1 MHPLDLLLL
10 AIGLAMDAFAVA
22 VSCGVAFQRREHLGA
37 LRIALSFGLFQAAMP
52 VLGWAAGFAV
62 RHQIESWD
70 HWIAFALLVVIGAK
84 MIREAI
90 VSWRQ
95 EVALELPD
103 AVTLLGLSV
112 ATSID
117 ALAVGLSLSFLQV
130 EIATPAL
137 VIGLVTFAMSFAGI
151 VLGFELEHRLRGRWR
166 RNIQVAGGV
175 ILIAIGAR
183 ILVEHTIGA

>member
-1 MHPLDLLLL
+1 MHLTDLFLL

-22 VSCGVAFQRREHLGA
+22 VSCGLAFPRREHFGA

-52 VLGWAAGFAV
+52 VLGWAAGLAV
-62 RHQIESWD
+62 RQQIEAWD
-70 HWIAFALLVVIGAK
+70 HWLAFALLSAIGIK
-84 MIREAI
+84 TIREAF
-90 VSWRQ
+90 VSFRHETRRQ
-95 EVALELPD
+95 PPD

-117 ALAVGLSLSFLQV
+117 ALAVGLSLSLLQV

-137 VIGLVTFAMSFAGI
+137 VIGVVTFVMSFAGI

-166 RNIQVAGGV
+166 RDIHVAGGV
-175 ILIAIGAR
+175 ILIAIGVR
-183 ILVEHTIGA
+183 ILLEHTLGR

>member
-1 MHPLDLLLL
+1 MHLLDLLLL
-10 AIGLAMDAFAVA
+10 AVGLAMDAFAVA
-22 VSCGVAFQRREHLGA
+22 VSCGFAFQRREHLGA

-52 VLGWAAGFAV
+52 VLGWAAGLSV
-62 RHQIESWD
+62 RHQIEAWD
-70 HWIAFALLVVIGAK
+70 HWIAFALLVV
-84 MIREAI
+84 
-90 VSWRQ
+90 
-95 EVALELPD
+95 
-103 AVTLLGLSV
+103 
-112 ATSID
+112 TSID